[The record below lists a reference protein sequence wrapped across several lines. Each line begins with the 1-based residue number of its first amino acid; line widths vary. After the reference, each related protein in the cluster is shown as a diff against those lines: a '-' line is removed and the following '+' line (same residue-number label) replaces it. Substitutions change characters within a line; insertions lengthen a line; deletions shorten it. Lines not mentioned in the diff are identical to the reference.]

1 MLLKK
6 FQFTS
11 AEYYN
16 GFLICQV
23 TGNLR
28 KPLAK
33 DINRRGLS
41 CRIANSLF
49 YSKVKRINYLF
60 V

>member
-6 FQFTS
+6 FQLIPAT
-11 AEYYN
+11 YYN

-23 TGNLR
+23 TGNFR

-33 DINRRGLS
+33 DINKRGLS
-41 CRIANSLF
+41 CRIANSFF
-49 YSKVKRINYLF
+49 YSKVKWVNNLF
-60 V
+60 A